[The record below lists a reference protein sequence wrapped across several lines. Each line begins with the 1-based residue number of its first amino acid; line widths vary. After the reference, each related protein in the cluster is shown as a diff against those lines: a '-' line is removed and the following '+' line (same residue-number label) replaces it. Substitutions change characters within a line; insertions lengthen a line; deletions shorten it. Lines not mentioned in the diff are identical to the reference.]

1 MPGDVPLPGAA
12 RPRILVLDDE
22 PAIRDLLA
30 RVLHRAGYDYVT
42 TGDLAGARAALVE
55 QSFDLLLCD
64 ITLPGE
70 SGLELVRELN
80 RNIADVAVVMVT
92 GEDDPSIA
100 GIAISLGVYGY
111 LVKPFTPNEILIQID
126 SALRRR
132 ALERVR
138 RFHVEEL
145 ESKVLER
152 STSLHAVIGRL
163 EHADDEVGIAHREM
177 ADRLTAA
184 LSLRDE
190 ETGRH
195 IERVGRYAVTLS
207 LRAGLSG
214 WPDDELLV
222 AAMLHDIGK
231 IAVPDL
237 VLLKPGPLSPSELV
251 VMRKHTEAGHRLLDG
266 ATARMLRLGASVAY
280 THHERWDGRGYPRG
294 LSGADIPIEGRLVA
308 LADAFDAMT
317 SDRVYRPALPVAEAL
332 AIVRAQRGRQ
342 FDPVLA
348 DVLLASVD
356 ELLAIRAELADEAVS
371 ETPVRVLLVDDHT
384 MFAETAVRILDRVP
398 GLSVTGLATSVS
410 SALDRLDDVIPDVI
424 VTEWRLPDG
433 TGADLALRARSV
445 VPDVAVVVLT
455 DSWDDQLLLAAL
467 DAGCAGCIGKHRTF
481 DDLTTA
487 IRAAA
492 AGDALMAP
500 AHLVGLLRQLRP
512 RPAPAPMGDLT
523 DREREVLQLMA
534 EGLSTDGIADLLH
547 ISVHTVRNHSQHVI
561 AKLGA
566 HSRLA
571 AVAAGVRAGLV
582 SR

>member
-92 GEDDPSIA
+92 GEDDPGIA

-512 RPAPAPMGDLT
+512 RQAPAPMGDLT